1 MYMCGCMGVCVCGS
15 VRLALTG
22 RRQSMPDNVVVA
34 VVLDVVAAANCA
46 ACVAYAYVQIA
57 HIQSIYTYIFA
68 TCRYVLPAW
77 PPYIFAHHS
86 VWVYGAYDNM

>member
-1 MYMCGCMGVCVCGS
+1 MYGCVCGS

-22 RRQSMPDNVVVA
+22 RRQSMPDYVVVA

-57 HIQSIYTYIFA
+57 HAIYVYIWQSHVDMYCLPRALYICASF
-68 TCRYVLPAW
+68 CLGLRGV
-77 PPYIFAHHS
+77 
-86 VWVYGAYDNM
+86 